1 MSLPAAGN
9 GDAGAASGEFVRFY
23 TPAEAQ
29 KSILKRVLVQDAPLP
44 PHVQARVDDMFGG
57 PTTALAAVQAILAA
71 VRDGGDAAVA
81 DWSQRIDGVDV
92 SGGAEVP
99 AEAIAAAARRIDE
112 GVLAGLRVARDRIV
126 AYHRKQPVTS
136 WFTSDLGGV
145 TGQAVVPIERVGV
158 YVPGGTA
165 PLPSTVL
172 MSALPAVVAGSSQIV
187 IASPPQRATGAI
199 ADVTLAAC
207 AVINEL
213 EGVAARVFSVGG
225 AQAVGALAY
234 GTETIPR
241 MDKIVGPGNIFVT
254 IAKKEVFGIVGID
267 GVYGPTE
274 AVIVADESADPRLV
288 AADLLAQAEHDFMA
302 VPILITPSRELG
314 ELVKAE
320 VERQA
325 EDLSRA
331 DVARHAL
338 RAQGGIVVAGS
349 TDECLALA
357 SEFATEHVSLSIRS
371 PWDAVPKIRNAG
383 GLFLGEGSCEVLGDY
398 VAGPSH
404 VMPTGGSARFS
415 SPLSV
420 LDFIKVISVV
430 GLDPATVREMAP
442 QAECVARAEGLD
454 GHAKAAAMRK
464 DFGRD

>member
-57 PTTALAAVQAILAA
+57 PTTALAAVQAILTA

-99 AEAIAAAARRIDE
+99 AEAIAAAAGRIDD

-274 AVIVADESADPRLV
+274 AVVVADDSADPRLV

-320 VERQA
+320 VERQVG
-325 EDLSRA
+325 DLSRA

-357 SEFATEHVSLSIRS
+357 SGFATEHVSLSIRS

-442 QAECVARAEGLD
+442 HAECVARAEGLD

>member
-1 MSLPAAGN
+1 MSTDKANGAAGSCIRIF
-9 GDAGAASGEFVRFY
+9 DPVSARAG
-23 TPAEAQ
+23 
-29 KSILKRVLVQDAPLP
+29 ILKRGHFEDSALP
-44 PHVQARVDDMFGG
+44 AHVQTRVDEMFGG
-57 PTTALAAVQAILAA
+57 PTTALAAVQKILLS
-71 VRDGGDAAVA
+71 VRERGDVAVA
-81 DWSQRIDGVDV
+81 DWSRRIDGVDLT
-92 SGGAEVP
+92 SGAEVQQT
-99 AEAIAAAARRIDE
+99 ALDTARDRVNPTVIE
-112 GVLAGLRVARDRIV
+112 GLRVSRDRIV

-136 WFTSDLGGV
+136 WFTSDLGGI

-172 MSALPAVVAGSSQIV
+172 MSALPAVVAGSSEIV
-187 IASPPQRATGAI
+187 IVSPPRRETGAI

-213 EGVAARVFSVGG
+213 PGVRVRVFSVGG
-225 AQAVGALAY
+225 AQAIGALAY
-234 GTETIPR
+234 GTLTIPR
-241 MDKIVGPGNIFVT
+241 VDKIVGPGNIFVT

-274 AVIVADESADPRLV
+274 AVVVADDSADPRLV

-302 VPILITPSRELG
+302 VPILITASSDLANN
-314 ELVKAE
+314 VIIE
-320 VERQA
+320 VDTQLSK
-325 EDLSRA
+325 LSRA

-338 RAQGGIVVAGS
+338 LNQGGIVLAS
-349 TDECLALA
+349 TLDECLELA
-357 SEFATEHVSLSIRS
+357 SDFATEHVSLSIKS
-371 PWDAVPKIRNAG
+371 PWDAVSKIKNAG
-383 GLFLGEGSCEVLGDY
+383 GIFLGEGSCEVLGDY

-430 GLDPATVREMAP
+430 GLDPETVRSVAP
-442 QAECVARAEGLD
+442 HAERVARAEGLD
-454 GHAKAAAMRK
+454 GHANAAAMRK
-464 DFGRD
+464 NFALPPQ